1 MTEPT
6 VDAVAEQADVREL
19 ASRLRIVERQNEE
32 LDAHLEAAR
41 AQVNTLREDRDRLGI
56 LASRLAILRY
66 HTTTPDGLRAEMER
80 LISMQLPLLSIRTG
94 ALAAV
99 RLEEI
104 RDCQL
109 GDWYQAPWDT
119 AFVEG
124 DGEADPSYWKV
135 VERESGHV
143 VATLPDWA
151 GGIALWIADSREAV
165 PELLAEVDRLT
176 LEGELTVTD
185 VDPDE
190 AGVPV

>member
-1 MTEPT
+1 M
-6 VDAVAEQADVREL
+6 
-19 ASRLRIVERQNEE
+19 ERQNAD
-32 LDAHLEAAR
+32 LDAQLAATR
-41 AQVNTLREDRDRLGI
+41 DEVKRVREDRDRLGI

-66 HTTTPDGLRAEMER
+66 HATTPDDLRAEMER
-80 LISMQLPLLSIRTG
+80 LISMQLPLLSLRTG
-94 ALAAV
+94 ALDPV

-119 AFVEG
+119 DFVEG
-124 DGEADPSYWKV
+124 DGMSNPSFWRV

-151 GGIALWIADSREAV
+151 GGIALWIADAREAV
-165 PELLAEVDRLT
+165 PELLAEVDRLSI
-176 LEGELTVTD
+176 EGAFAAPD